1 MTEKEN
7 NNYTREKYHFWME
20 KFKTYIPIG
29 STLCDIGVAG
39 TSQFNYKACFKDF
52 RYRTLDKDASLN
64 SNVILDLENLPK
76 DCYEYYNFLLCNGVT
91 EWCNNPFNLVEGCYN
106 LLKKDGYALFGI
118 ILYGY
123 PLLYSEDKTRF
134 TVKGVYNLLKKFTIV
149 EEEILYFNNLP
160 SYHYLIVKKL

>member
-7 NNYTREKYHFWME
+7 NKYTRDKYHQWQE
-20 KFKTYIPIG
+20 RFKVYIPIG

-39 TSQFNYKACFKDF
+39 TEQFGYKECFKDF

-64 SNVILDLENLPK
+64 PNIILDLENLPE
-76 DCYEYYNFLLCNGVT
+76 DCYECYNTLLCNGVT

-123 PLLYSEDKTRF
+123 PLLNSEDKTRF
-134 TVKGVYNLLKKFTIV
+134 TVNGAYNLLKKFMLV
-149 EEEILYFNNLP
+149 EKEILHYDNLP
-160 SYHYLIVKKL
+160 SYIYLIVKK